1 MTNLDN
7 AFQKFVILSVITF
20 IAGCSQ
26 QKRLDHEM
34 DENGQ
39 YRQFDTALESNDLKG
54 CSELLDKFPKLLTTS
69 GASSPSL
76 LNDVVEAG
84 KIEFIQMF
92 LDRGFSLAENPN
104 GKKIFLVRSALMA
117 EQFKTASWLLE
128 NGCDPNRVRLLIG
141 AINRQENALDW
152 VKLFVDHGAD
162 VNWCVRIAGP
172 EQNWA
177 TPLDWARRARK
188 QDIVDYLLSK
198 GAVTADDPHTNRR
211 TDD

>member
-1 MTNLDN
+1 MTTSGNTL
-7 AFQKFVILSVITF
+7 QKFVILSVTTLVG
-20 IAGCSQ
+20 ACSQ
-26 QKRLDHEM
+26 QERLDHVM
-34 DENGQ
+34 DENEQ
-39 YRQFDTALESNDLKG
+39 YRQFNTALEGNDLNK
-54 CSELLDKFPKLLTTS
+54 CRELLDKYPGLLTTS

-84 KIEFIQMF
+84 KIEFIPMF

-104 GKKIFLVRSALMA
+104 GKKIFLVHSALMA
-117 EQFKTASWLLE
+117 EQFEMARWLLE

-152 VKLFVDHGAD
+152 VKLFVKHGAD

-172 EQNWA
+172 EEKWA
-177 TPLDWARRARK
+177 TPLDWARLARK

-198 GAVTADDPHTNRR
+198 GAFTADDPRADRR